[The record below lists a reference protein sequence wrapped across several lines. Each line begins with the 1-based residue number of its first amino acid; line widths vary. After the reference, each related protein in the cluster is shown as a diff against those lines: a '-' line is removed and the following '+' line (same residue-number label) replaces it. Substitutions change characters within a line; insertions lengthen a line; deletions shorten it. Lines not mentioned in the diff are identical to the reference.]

1 MSTVN
6 ATAVGKSQRV
16 QRLGIRTAQLLGP
29 VRSRELK
36 RLPVPS
42 YLPTGREGHHP
53 SPDFASGAWA
63 SCVESAALFCGA
75 ERQQLQV
82 L

>member
-42 YLPTGREGHHP
+42 YLPTGREGHHQT
-53 SPDFASGAWA
+53 FASGAWA
-63 SCVESAALFCGA
+63 SCVESAAPFCGA